1 MPQGFHGVLVET
13 GPAVF
18 IPLIAADGLF
28 DNPDANSFSKLGYA
42 LVGRLRPGVAIVT
55 MREAMVVIEV
65 AASLVLLIGAGL
77 LVRSFIRLQSTRPGF
92 RSENVL
98 IALIS
103 LPITDYPLLS
113 QRIAFQRALLE
124 RVRALPGV
132 QSAGAIDYPPFS
144 GGSGSHIEIAGHPQ
158 NPNEPTQVAYQTA
171 SSSGYLETMGIPLLR
186 GRRISS
192 SDDQGA
198 LPVCDIDET
207 AARKFFANL
216 DPIGMQVV
224 LPIPKITCTIVGL
237 VGATKFRDLSS
248 APAPRIYYS
257 SGMPFPQISLVVKAV
272 RDPLALVS
280 AVRHDVAA
288 LDSNL
293 PLSLV
298 MTMDQV
304 LAESLARQ
312 RFSIQLMLVFATMAT
327 LLAGI
332 GIYGVLAYLVGQRRR
347 EFGIRMA
354 LGARASD
361 VVGLVLRQGSLPV
374 GIGLVFGIGGAFAM
388 TWYLKSLLYEVS
400 TTDPLVFSS
409 ISAGLVLVA
418 LLAMS
423 IPAHRAT
430 RVDPLDALR
439 HE

>member
-1 MPQGFHGVLVET
+1 M
-13 GPAVF
+13 VF
-18 IPLIAADGLF
+18 SFLLSIAAIVVFGLAPAIQTS
-28 DNPDANSFSKLGYA
+28 DIDLNDALKEGSRGSSG
-42 LVGRLRPGVAIVT
+42 GRRL
-55 MREAMVVIEV
+55 MRESMVAIEV
-65 AASLVLLIGAGL
+65 AASLILLIGAGL
-77 LVRSFIRLQSTRPGF
+77 LVRSFIRLQSASPGF

-113 QRIAFQRALLE
+113 RRIAFQRALLE

-144 GGSGSHIEIAGHPQ
+144 GGSGSHIEIIGHPQ

-198 LPVCDIDET
+198 VPVCDIDDM

-257 SGMPFPQISLVVKAV
+257 SGMPFP
-272 RDPLALVS
+272 RS
-280 AVRHDVAA
+280 A
-288 LDSNL
+288 
-293 PLSLV
+293 
-298 MTMDQV
+298 
-304 LAESLARQ
+304 
-312 RFSIQLMLVFATMAT
+312 
-327 LLAGI
+327 
-332 GIYGVLAYLVGQRRR
+332 
-347 EFGIRMA
+347 
-354 LGARASD
+354 
-361 VVGLVLRQGSLPV
+361 
-374 GIGLVFGIGGAFAM
+374 
-388 TWYLKSLLYEVS
+388 W
-400 TTDPLVFSS
+400 
-409 ISAGLVLVA
+409 
-418 LLAMS
+418 
-423 IPAHRAT
+423 
-430 RVDPLDALR
+430 
-439 HE
+439 

>member
-1 MPQGFHGVLVET
+1 
-13 GPAVF
+13 
-18 IPLIAADGLF
+18 
-28 DNPDANSFSKLGYA
+28 
-42 LVGRLRPGVAIVT
+42 
-55 MREAMVVIEV
+55 
-65 AASLVLLIGAGL
+65 
-77 LVRSFIRLQSTRPGF
+77 
-92 RSENVL
+92 
-98 IALIS
+98 
-103 LPITDYPLLS
+103 
-113 QRIAFQRALLE
+113 
-124 RVRALPGV
+124 VRALPGV

-144 GGSGSHIEIAGHPQ
+144 GGAGSHIEIIGHPQ

-192 SDDQGA
+192 SDDEGA

-207 AARKFFANL
+207 VARKFFPNL

-237 VGATKFRDLSS
+237 VGATKSRDLSS
-248 APAPRIYYS
+248 VPTPRIYYS

-272 RDPLALVS
+272 RDPLSLIS
-280 AVRHDVAA
+280 AVRYDVAA

-293 PLSLV
+293 PLSP
-298 MTMDQV
+298 MTMDQA

-312 RFSIQLMLVFATMAT
+312 RFSIQLMALFAAIAT

-332 GIYGVLAYLVGQRRR
+332 GIYGVLAYLVDQRRR

-374 GIGLVFGIGGAFAM
+374 AIGLVFGIGGAFAM
-388 TWYLKSLLYEVS
+388 TRYLKSLLYQVS
-400 TTDPLVFSS
+400 STDPLVFSS
-409 ISAGLVLVA
+409 ISVGLALVS

-423 IPAHRAT
+423 VPAHRAT
-430 RVDPLDALR
+430 RADPLEALR